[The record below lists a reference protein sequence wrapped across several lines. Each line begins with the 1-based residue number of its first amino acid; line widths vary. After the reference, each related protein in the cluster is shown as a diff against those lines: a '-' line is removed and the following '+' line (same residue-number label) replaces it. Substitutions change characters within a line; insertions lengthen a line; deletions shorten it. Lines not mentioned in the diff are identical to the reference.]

1 MTAAFFTGADT
12 PTEVP
17 LKRRLKRAERGRQ
30 FKALALVLPL
40 LLFLLFTFLGPLA
53 GMLWRSVDDWEVRQV
68 LPHTVA
74 ALADWD
80 GKDVLDEKAYA
91 ALAGDIQAARASG
104 TVAIASKRLNY
115 ALNGFRTILAS
126 TARNLKAAPEPGT
139 AKETL
144 VRINPAWGERAT
156 WAAIKGA
163 AANDQLLPAGVARPE
178 LGTWTARSSRPRRI
192 RRSTA
197 TCSPAPLPSAS
208 ASRRFA

>member
-1 MTAAFFTGADT
+1 MKKAQPMTAAFFTSGYT

-30 FKALALVLPL
+30 LKASARVLPL

-53 GMLWRSVDDWEVRQV
+53 GMLWRSVNDWEVRQV

-80 GKDVLDEKAYA
+80 GKDVPDEKAYA

-104 TVAIASKRLNY
+104 TVAIASKRLKY

-126 TARNLKAAPEPGT
+126 HARNLEAAPRPRPAHEALG
-139 AKETL
+139 
-144 VRINPAWGERAT
+144 RINPAWGE
-156 WAAIKGA
+156 
-163 AANDQLLPAGVARPE
+163 
-178 LGTWTARSSRPRRI
+178 
-192 RRSTA
+192 
-197 TCSPAPLPSAS
+197 
-208 ASRRFA
+208 

>member
-1 MTAAFFTGADT
+1 MTAASFTGADT

-53 GMLWRSVDDWEVRQV
+53 GMLWRSVNDWEVRQV

-80 GKDVLDEKAYA
+80 GKDLPDERTYA
-91 ALAGDIQAARASG
+91 ALADDIQAARDAG

-126 TARNLKAAPEPGT
+126 ITRSIRSV
-139 AKETL
+139 L
-144 VRINPAWGERAT
+144 VQVGLFTCR
-156 WAAIKGA
+156 
-163 AANDQLLPAGVARPE
+163 
-178 LGTWTARSSRPRRI
+178 RRI
-192 RRSTA
+192 TS
-197 TCSPAPLPSAS
+197 C
-208 ASRRFA
+208 